1 MAISIILILAVLWAA
16 FFAWP
21 LVQRRFSGTRRDSIG
36 DFSKRLTSIGRV
48 GGHAPAH
55 AQRRMSPPPRPVP
68 FVATPSARP
77 AGLPMSAAAQKR
89 RRDALAVLGVAVLC
103 TLLLAVVTGS
113 MLLWALQIVT
123 DLGFVAYVAVL
134 VHLRRKAQE
143 RRASVHFLTPA
154 VSQPSSPMVLRR
166 TASS

>member
-1 MAISIILILAVLWAA
+1 
-16 FFAWP
+16 
-21 LVQRRFSGTRRDSIG
+21 
-36 DFSKRLTSIGRV
+36 
-48 GGHAPAH
+48 
-55 AQRRMSPPPRPVP
+55 
-68 FVATPSARP
+68 
-77 AGLPMSAAAQKR
+77 MSAAAQKR

-154 VSQPSSPMVLRR
+154 VSRPSSPMVLRR

>member
-21 LVQRRFSGTRRDSIG
+21 PVQRRLAGTRRDSIG

-48 GGHAPAH
+48 GSHAPSP
-55 AQRRMSPPPRPVP
+55 RRLSPAPRPVS
-68 FVATPSARP
+68 FVATPSTRP

-89 RRDALAVLGVAVLC
+89 RRDALAVLGVAVLG
-103 TLLLAVVTGS
+103 TLLLAVVSAS
-113 MLLWALQIVT
+113 MVLWALQVVT
-123 DLGFVAYVAVL
+123 DLAFVGYVALL
-134 VHLRRKAQE
+134 VHLRRRAE
-143 RRASVHFLTPA
+143 VRRASVHFLTSPA
-154 VSQPSSPMVLRR
+154 MPPSSATVLRR

>member
-21 LVQRRFSGTRRDSIG
+21 FVQRRISGTRRDSIG
-36 DFSKRLTSIGRV
+36 DFSKRLTSIGRL
-48 GGHAPAH
+48 GGHAPAR
-55 AQRRMSPPPRPVP
+55 APRRMSLPPRPVS

-89 RRDALAVLGVAVLC
+89 RRDTLAVLGVAVLA
-103 TLLLAVVTGS
+103 TLLLAVVSGS
-113 MLLWALQIVT
+113 MLLWLVQVVT
-123 DLGFVAYVAVL
+123 DLAFVAYVAVL

-143 RRASVHFLTPA
+143 RKASVHFLSPPA
-154 VSQPSSPMVLRR
+154 SQSSPAMVLRR